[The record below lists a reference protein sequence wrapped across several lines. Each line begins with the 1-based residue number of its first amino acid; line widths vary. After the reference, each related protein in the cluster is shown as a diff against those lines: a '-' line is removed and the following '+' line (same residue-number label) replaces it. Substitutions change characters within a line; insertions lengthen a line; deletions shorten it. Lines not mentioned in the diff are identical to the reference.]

1 MNSVANHVL
10 WRKMLV
16 IHKSEDIVH
25 ERFVCKHHVF
35 NLVWEFLGDFRSH
48 F

>member
-1 MNSVANHVL
+1 
-10 WRKMLV
+10 MLI
-16 IHKSEDIVH
+16 IHESEDIVH